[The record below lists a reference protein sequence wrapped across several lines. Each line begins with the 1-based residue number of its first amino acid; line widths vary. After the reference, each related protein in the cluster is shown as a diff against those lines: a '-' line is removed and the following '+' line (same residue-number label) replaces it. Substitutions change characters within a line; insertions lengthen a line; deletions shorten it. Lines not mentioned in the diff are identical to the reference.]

1 MSVARDDG
9 TAESFWEP
17 GHYRRTVKRFDD
29 GHRLCS
35 QLLNCFQERARIEK
49 QYAQKL
55 TSWSQ
60 KWKTLVEKGAQYGTL
75 EKAWHAFMTA
85 ADRLSELHLEV
96 RNHLSAVDS
105 ERVKQ
110 WQKEAFH
117 RQLIGGFR
125 ESKEADDEFHK
136 AQKPWLK
143 KLKEVE
149 LAKHNYHSAC
159 KEERTARTRET
170 NGRADHSMS
179 PDQLHKLKDRVERSS
194 REVEK
199 GRERYEKALEE
210 LNKYN
215 PKYME
220 DMEQVFDSCQDFERK
235 RLKFFKD
242 ILLDFHK
249 HLDLPNYDSF
259 QTIYRDLYQTVA
271 SANDQEDL
279 RWWQNTHGPGM
290 SMNWPQFEEW
300 APEANR
306 AINRKEKSNQGTE
319 EVTLTNIIPSTDS
332 VSLSPPGD
340 SGVKDYS
347 SDWSDDDSPR
357 KYVLTLGSED
367 DVKVAMVRVRALYD
381 YAGQE
386 ADELSF
392 SAGQELM
399 KIGEEDEQGWCK
411 GQLDSGQ
418 SGLYPANY
426 AVLVS
431 S

>member
-1 MSVARDDG
+1 MWRCRHWTGPLHKTLNCTSPGRGHLNDVEMPALDWGEHSKRSYNTRLKSNRTKAAKILCCKETTAMSVAKDDG

-17 GHYRRTVKRFDD
+17 GQYRRTVRRFDD
-29 GHRLCS
+29 GHRLCND
-35 QLLNCFQERARIEK
+35 LLSCFQERSHIEK
-49 QYAQKL
+49 QYAQQL
-55 TSWSQ
+55 TNWSQ
-60 KWKTLVEKGAQYGTL
+60 KWKTLVDKASSLNISIQQEKSGKL
-75 EKAWHAFMTA
+75 C
-85 ADRLSELHLEV
+85 
-96 RNHLSAVDS
+96 
-105 ERVKQ
+105 
-110 WQKEAFH
+110 
-117 RQLIGGFR
+117 
-125 ESKEADDEFHK
+125 
-136 AQKPWLK
+136 WLK
-143 KLKEVE
+143 LEI
-149 LAKHNYHSAC
+149 ADW
-159 KEERTARTRET
+159 TAPVT
-170 NGRADHSMS
+170 
-179 PDQLHKLKDRVERSS
+179 
-194 REVEK
+194 EK
-199 GRERYEKALEE
+199 WGHERYEKALEE

-235 RLKFFKD
+235 RLRFFKD
-242 ILLDFHK
+242 ILLEFHK
-249 HLDLPNYDSF
+249 HLDVSSYDSF
-259 QTIYRDLYQTVA
+259 QAIYRDLYQIIA

-290 SMNWPQFEEW
+290 TMNWPQFEEW

-306 AINRKEKSNQGTE
+306 AINRKEKSNRGME
-319 EVTLTNIIPSTDS
+319 EVTLTNIIPSTDI
-332 VSLSPPGD
+332 VPLPAPGD

-357 KYVLTLGSED
+357 KLVFTLNSED

-411 GQLDSGQ
+411 GQLDNGQ

-426 AVLVS
+426 AVLVNS
-431 S
+431 